1 MWFIMVDEM
10 VTVSARI
17 RKSQMDD
24 IERLA
29 AQRGM
34 DKSAIIRELLA
45 TAIHDQRVEEAL
57 NQVRTLKITVWKAAE
72 KAGVTYREMLD
83 LLKAHNV
90 PFPLSPGEL
99 RREIEDILKAGRQ

>member
-1 MWFIMVDEM
+1 MVDEM

-17 RKSQMDD
+17 QKSQMEE

-29 AQRGM
+29 AKRGV
-34 DKSAIIRELLA
+34 DKSAVIRELLA
-45 TAIHDQRVEEAL
+45 TAIHDQKVEEAL

-72 KAGVTYREMLD
+72 NAGVTYREMLG
-83 LLKAHNV
+83 LLRTHNI

-99 RREIEDILKAGRQ
+99 RREIEDILKAGRK

>member
-1 MWFIMVDEM
+1 VVDET

-17 RKSQMDD
+17 QKSQMEE

-29 AQRGM
+29 AQRGV

-45 TAIHDQRVEEAL
+45 TAIHDQKIEEAL
-57 NQVRTLKITVWKAAE
+57 NQVRTLRITVWKAAE
-72 KAGVTYREMLD
+72 SAGVTYREMLD
-83 LLKAHNV
+83 LLKARNV

-99 RREIEDILKAGRQ
+99 RREIEDIFKTGRK